1 MSTATAQRAGK
12 SERRGETDPAA
23 AVRCAIY
30 TRKSTEEGLD
40 QEFNS
45 LDAQREA
52 GEAYIQSQRSQGWV
66 ALPDRYDDGGFS
78 GANVDRPALQ
88 RLLRD
93 VEAGAVDCVVVYK
106 VDRLS
111 RSLLDFA
118 RMVEIFDQHEVS
130 FVSVTQQFSTTTS
143 IGRLTL
149 NMLLSFAQFEREI
162 NSERTRDKMSA
173 ARRKGKWVGGTPV
186 LGYDVHP
193 DGGKLVVNEDEAALV
208 REIFGLY
215 LKHRS
220 LLPVV
225 AELNRRGAHT
235 KSWVTKKGLRREGKP
250 LDKPRLHRMLTNIIY
265 LGKVNHKGEIYPG
278 EHPAITDEKVFAQVQ
293 ELLRRNGRTGG
304 GEVRNRSGALLKG
317 IVRCAP
323 CDAAMI
329 HSTTLKKRRRY
340 RYYVCTKAQKQ
351 GWDTCP
357 SKSVSAQEIE
367 TFVVD
372 RIREIGKDPELVGE
386 VIRQVKEGQ
395 AARMPELDAER
406 RRLERDLRQYNSE
419 VRRLVGAIG
428 DGNGRGNAVSDRL
441 AELEERSTTAERRL
455 TEVREE
461 LLTIER
467 ERVDEDDVT
476 RALSL
481 FDPIW
486 DVLYPNEQARIIQ
499 LLIERVDYDGA
510 EGTLAIS
517 FRPSGIKTLAQEA
530 VS

>member
-12 SERRGETDPAA
+12 REQRGETEPVAT
-23 AVRCAIY
+23 VRCAIY

-52 GEAYIQSQRSQGWV
+52 GEAYVQSQRSQGWG
-66 ALPDRYDDGGFS
+66 ALPGRYDDGGFS
-78 GANVDRPALQ
+78 GANVDRPALR

-93 VEAGAVDCVVVYK
+93 VEAGAIDCVVVYK

-118 RMVEIFDQHEVS
+118 RMVEIFDQHGVS

-186 LGYDVHP
+186 LGYDVHS

-220 LLPVV
+220 LLAVV
-225 AELNRRGAHT
+225 AELNQRGAHT
-235 KSWVTKKGLRREGKP
+235 KSWVTRKGTRHEGKP
-250 LDKPRLHRMLTNIIY
+250 FDKTRLHRLLTNIIY

-304 GEVRNRSGALLKG
+304 GEVRNRFGALLKG
-317 IVRCAP
+317 ILRCAP

-367 TFVVD
+367 EFVVD
-372 RIREIGKDPELVGE
+372 RIREIGKDPCLVGE

-395 AARMPELDAER
+395 GERRPDLDAER
-406 RRLERDLRQYNSE
+406 RRLERDLRQYNDE
-419 VRRLVGAIG
+419 VRLLVGAIG
-428 DGNGRGNAVSDRL
+428 DGNGRSNVISDRL
-441 AELEERSTTAERRL
+441 AELEGRITTAERRL

-481 FDPIW
+481 FDPVW
-486 DVLYPNEQARIIQ
+486 DVLYPKEQARIIH
-499 LLIERVDYDGA
+499 LLIERVEYDGA
-510 EGTLAIS
+510 NGTLAIS

-530 VS
+530 LP